1 MDRFSA
7 FDLTADLFLTLISFV
22 AAVLVI
28 RHQSVEGASEG
39 RGEAALALF
48 VTAFVAGV
56 VALFLFAVHA
66 GETANPFRSVS
77 LMLSADLNLL
87 ICGLSVALGGL
98 FLAGDGNR
106 LHPVLAGIFFLLM
119 AAALCRY
126 FWTALAAVDGM
137 PSLRAPDAGAR
148 LGLFFAMANGLMVC
162 PALSAVWRISR
173 RNGPR
178 PGILSGL
185 GPFVGY
191 TLLVVVLSALT
202 PTGAITF
209 LHGLTPFWMV
219 LLMVMLFS
227 VLIAWMIQ
235 VVPPL
240 RSHDHRLGRPP
251 RTGALRR
258 I

>member
-7 FDLTADLFLTLISFV
+7 FDPAADLFLTLVSFM

-28 RHQSVEGASEG
+28 RHQSSEGASEG

-48 VTAFVAGV
+48 VTSFVAGV

-66 GETANPFRSVS
+66 GESANPFRSAS
-77 LMLSADLNLL
+77 LMLSADFNLL

-106 LHPVLAGIFFLLM
+106 LYPTLAAIFFLLIS
-119 AAALCRY
+119 AALYRY
-126 FWTALAAVDGM
+126 FWTAMAAVDEM
-137 PSLRAPDAGAR
+137 PNLLGSGFGDQ
-148 LGLFFAMANGLMVC
+148 LGLFFALANGLLVC
-162 PALSAVWRISR
+162 PALSAVRRISR
-173 RNGPR
+173 RNA
-178 PGILSGL
+178 PGFGAFSAL
-185 GPFVGY
+185 GPFVGFA
-191 TLLVVVLSALT
+191 LLNVVVSALI

-209 LHGLTPFWMV
+209 LHGLTPFWLV

-235 VVPPL
+235 VVPPVGS
-240 RSHDHRLGRPP
+240 RDRRLGRPP
-251 RTGALRR
+251 VWD
-258 I
+258 

>member
-7 FDLTADLFLTLISFV
+7 FDLTADLLMTLVSFV

-28 RHQSVEGASEG
+28 RHQSAEGASEG

-66 GETANPFRSVS
+66 SESANPFRSAS
-77 LMLSADLNLL
+77 LMLSADFNLL

-106 LHPVLAGIFFLLM
+106 LHPVLAGIFFLFM

-126 FWTALAAVDGM
+126 FWTAMAAVDEM
-137 PSLRAPDAGAR
+137 PSLLGPNFGDR
-148 LGLFFAMANGLMVC
+148 LGLFFALANGLLVC
-162 PALSAVWRISR
+162 PVLSAVRRISR
-173 RNGPR
+173 QNAPR
-178 PGILSGL
+178 FGVLSGL
-185 GPFVGY
+185 GPFVGFA
-191 TLLVVVLSALT
+191 LLSVVVSALI

-209 LHGLTPFWMV
+209 LRGLTPFWLV

-251 RTGALRR
+251 DRN
-258 I
+258 